1 MKLADALSRGMIRGY
16 QLLVSP
22 VLAPTCRYEP
32 TCSAYALEAVS
43 RFGAARGGWLAL
55 KRVARCR
62 PWGGAGFDPVPLS
75 VPEAGCV
82 GDDVHADPRSHARL
96 GIHAQ

>member
-75 VPEAGCV
+75 GPLSGPEAGRA
-82 GDDVHADPRSHARL
+82 DADVHVDPCLHAR
-96 GIHAQ
+96 

>member
-1 MKLADALSRGMIRGY
+1 MKLADALSRGVIRGY

-43 RFGAARGGWLAL
+43 RFGTVRGGWLAL
-55 KRVARCR
+55 KRLARCR
-62 PWGGAGFDPVPLS
+62 PWGGAGFDPVPLCG
-75 VPEAGCV
+75 PEAGCA
-82 GDDVHADPRSHARL
+82 DNDIHANPRLLARLRIHAR
-96 GIHAQ
+96 

>member
-1 MKLADALSRGMIRGY
+1 MKLANTLSRGVIRGY

-43 RFGAARGGWLAL
+43 
-55 KRVARCR
+55 
-62 PWGGAGFDPVPLS
+62 
-75 VPEAGCV
+75 
-82 GDDVHADPRSHARL
+82 
-96 GIHAQ
+96 

>member
-1 MKLADALSRGMIRGY
+1 MKLADALSRGVIRGY

-43 RFGAARGGWLAL
+43 RFGTVRGGWLAL
-55 KRVARCR
+55 KRLARCR
-62 PWGGAGFDPVPLS
+62 PWGGAGFDPVPLYG
-75 VPEAGCV
+75 PEPGCA
-82 GDDVHADPRSHARL
+82 DNDIHAKPRLHARL
-96 GIHAQ
+96 RIHAR

>member
-1 MKLADALSRGMIRGY
+1 MKLTDALLRGLIKGY

-22 VLAPTCRYEP
+22 VLAPSCRYEP

-43 RFGAARGGWLAL
+43 RFGTACGGWLAL

-62 PWGGAGFDPVPLS
+62 PWGGVGFDPVPMS
-75 VPEAGCV
+75 VPEAGCA
-82 GDDVHADPRSHARL
+82 DDGVRGDPRLHARPRL
-96 GIHAQ
+96 HAG

>member
-1 MKLADALSRGMIRGY
+1 MKLTDTILRGAIRGY

-32 TCSAYALEAVS
+32 SCSAYALEAVS
-43 RFGAARGGWLAL
+43 RFGTARGGWLAL

-62 PWGGAGFDPVPLS
+62 PWGGMGFDPVPEDNYAE
-75 VPEAGCV
+75 VDAGTDTPLH
-82 GDDVHADPRSHARL
+82 GPRLHAR
-96 GIHAQ
+96 

>member
-1 MKLADALSRGMIRGY
+1 MKLADALSRGVIRGY

-32 TCSAYALEAVS
+32 SCSAYALEAVS
-43 RFGAARGGWLAL
+43 RFGTMRGGWLAL

-62 PWGGAGFDPVPLS
+62 PWGGMGFDPVPLS
-75 VPEAGCV
+75 VPEAGSAD
-82 GDDVHADPRSHARL
+82 DDVVADPHLHA
-96 GIHAQ
+96 H

>member
-1 MKLADALSRGMIRGY
+1 MKLAIALSRGMIRGY

-32 TCSAYALEAVS
+32 TCSAYALKAVS
-43 RFGAARGGWLAL
+43 RFGAARGGWLSL
-55 KRVARCR
+55 KRMVSCH

-75 VPEAGCV
+75 VSRTGCADVDV
-82 GDDVHADPRSHARL
+82 GADPRLHVK
-96 GIHAQ
+96 

>member
-1 MKLADALSRGMIRGY
+1 MKLADALSRGVIRGY

-32 TCSAYALEAVS
+32 SCSAYALEAVS
-43 RFGAARGGWLAL
+43 HFGTMRGGWLAL

-62 PWGGAGFDPVPLS
+62 PWGGMGFDPVPLS
-75 VPEAGCV
+75 VPEAGSAD
-82 GDDVHADPRSHARL
+82 DDVGGDPHLHAH
-96 GIHAQ
+96 